1 MEGQGVNIETWC
13 GNLQMPKL
21 QAKKKQRKH
30 YKLPSDMP
38 EKNWELCRMDFCAS
52 GNIVI

>member
-1 MEGQGVNIETWC
+1 MNIETWC

-30 YKLPSDMP
+30 YKLPSDIP
-38 EKNWELCRMDFCAS
+38 EKNLELCRMDFRAS